1 MNRNPARIL
10 TAALLLLVCSIVVV
24 PLVTAAG
31 CDRPA
36 RPDAQTALEH
46 PIGDSG
52 TADDKPPITV
62 YFQDRSQAPT
72 GQPITTWHW
81 EFGDGMTSSQQNP
94 HHTYTTMGVYTVSLT
109 VTTACG
115 SQYSDTCE
123 HPLNVYC
130 TFPDNR
136 FTTDVTSGYAP
147 LTVHVTDNSEHAPD
161 SVSEWTYWFDN
172 AHQSHEKNPSFTY
185 TKPGTY
191 TINQTVRKSC
201 ANPGAPLH
209 VTKKTITV
217 YGTVGIVYTLF
228 ANPTNTTMT
237 AATTTAPAPVVV
249 TTTAAPAG
257 PVAATSAVSR
267 VPVAAVTNAVAQG
280 TPVPGTGTLSV
291 ATDPAGAL
299 VYVDDVMRGASPAVI
314 PGLAAGPHTL
324 RLEKT
329 GYRSMGVPVAIEDGR
344 TTEYATALI
353 PESSGGKTPLGA
365 TAAILACAGAAVV
378 VLLKKKIM

>member
-1 MNRNPARIL
+1 MMKTLPGHLL
-10 TAALLLLVCSIVVV
+10 TAALLLLACSIVVV

-31 CDRPA
+31 CDRPG

-115 SQYSDTCE
+115 SQYSDTYE
-123 HPLNVYC
+123 HPMNVYC

-147 LTVHVTDNSEHAPD
+147 LTVHVTDTSEHAPD

-172 AHQSHEKNPSFTY
+172 THSSHEKNPTFTY
-185 TKPGTY
+185 TRPGTY
-191 TINQTVRKSC
+191 TINQTIRKSC
-201 ANPGAPLH
+201 ANPEAPLH

-217 YGTVGIVYTLF
+217 YGTVGIIYTLYP
-228 ANPTNTTMT
+228 NLTSS
-237 AATTTAPAPVVV
+237 TTTAVTTSAPAPGVT

-257 PVAATSAVSR
+257 TVATTAAASR
-267 VPVAAVTNAVAQG
+267 VPVSVSAAAS
-280 TPVPGTGTLSV
+280 GTGTLSV
-291 ATDPAGAL
+291 ATDPAGATL
-299 VYVDDVMRGASPAVI
+299 YVDDVMRGASPAVI
-314 PGLAAGPHTL
+314 PGLAPGDHTL

-329 GYRSMGVPVAIEDGR
+329 GYQTMGVPVTINDGK
-344 TTEYATALI
+344 TTEYSTALV
-353 PESSGGKTPLGA
+353 PDPSGGKSKAPLS
-365 TAAILACAGAAVV
+365 AAAAVIASAGAG
-378 VLLKKKIM
+378 LFILMRKRTR